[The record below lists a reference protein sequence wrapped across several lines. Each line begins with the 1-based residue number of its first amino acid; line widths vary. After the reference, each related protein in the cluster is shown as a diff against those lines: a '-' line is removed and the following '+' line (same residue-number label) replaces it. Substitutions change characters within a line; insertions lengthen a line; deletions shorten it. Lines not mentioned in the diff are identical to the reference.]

1 MLGPLGGSLIGFGAG
16 KLIEVPLKPIFNN
29 VRNEYGNIPVIYP
42 WITTGKPKS
51 PIPGTVGGLG
61 GSVGAEVGG
70 KYTKNKVKDMKNDKI
85 NLIMFVYLIV
95 FYAFLMFFYSFY

>member
-29 VRNEYGNIPVIYP
+29 VRSEYGNIPVIYP

-70 KYTKNKVKDMKNDKI
+70 KYMENKVKDMRNDKI
-85 NLIMFVYLIV
+85 NLIMFVYLMILV
-95 FYAFLMFFYSFY
+95 FWQCFFNFY